1 MTPGR
6 RPAEGMDPMK
16 KKQPP
21 VTTLDADGQ
30 PRRKLGEEH
39 EDLTVH
45 LTEDQISDERA
56 RVCSL
61 MQEVEKLDAE
71 VKSATAGTRARIKEL
86 KAKIAASVAAAQ
98 TLRHVSQ
105 EDSPSSRLIGPRS
118 GSAEIHRTAAGV
130 CSSSGIRS
138 AAVD

>member
-1 MTPGR
+1 
-6 RPAEGMDPMK
+6 MK

-30 PRRKLGEEH
+30 PRRKLSEEH
-39 EDLTVH
+39 EDMTVH
-45 LTEDQISDERA
+45 LTENQISDERA

-98 TLRHVSQ
+98 
-105 EDSPSSRLIGPRS
+105 S
-118 GSAEIHRTAAGV
+118 GSRVESVLVETFMKYDGEIVRV
-130 CSSSGIRS
+130 R
-138 AAVD
+138 VDTNDVLSTRRASDVERQEILEFGGAL